1 MVYYPYLY
9 FCIGPP
15 GRRVLLYYCIFVL
28 LYLFLYFVLS
38 NPLDTFK
45 WSVPLSISRGKK
57 FRHLITVH
65 DQIQI
70 QESSSIQ
77 KDEQK
82 VYGIHDPANYDFDLN
97 MWSSTKADDLRSSL
111 KRLNKVE
118 LSKSSKEI
126 LEAILFA
133 SGSPVLEEDLK
144 DKMIHK
150 KEFKKEIE
158 SLRDF
163 YQNRGINLIKAGNK
177 WSFRTAES
185 IKDDLTIFK
194 TQKRKLSRAAIE
206 TLSIIAYQQPITRS
220 EIENIRGVQMG
231 RGSIDHLVEIG
242 WIKPSGRKN
251 IPGKPALWVTTE
263 LFMEHFGIENISD
276 LPSKE
281 ELKASGFLE
290 KRSAIATITDI
301 AGKNEFLEDK
311 EVEDEETLEDFISE
325 ESAK

>member
-1 MVYYPYLY
+1 M
-9 FCIGPP
+9 
-15 GRRVLLYYCIFVL
+15 
-28 LYLFLYFVLS
+28 
-38 NPLDTFK
+38 
-45 WSVPLSISRGKK
+45 SINR
-57 FRHLITVH
+57 
-65 DQIQI
+65 D
-70 QESSSIQ
+70 
-77 KDEQK
+77 
-82 VYGIHDPANYDFDLN
+82 
-97 MWSSTKADDLRSSL
+97 
-111 KRLNKVE
+111 
-118 LSKSSKEI
+118 SKI

-133 SGSPVLEEDLK
+133 SSSPVLEEDLK
-144 DKMIHK
+144 DKMINK

-158 SLRDF
+158 SLREF
-163 YQNRGINLIKAGNK
+163 YQNRGINLIKTGNK

-185 IKDDLTIFK
+185 IKDELTIFK

-231 RGSIDHLVEIG
+231 RGSIDHLMEIG

-263 LFMEHFGIENISD
+263 LFIEHFGIENISD
-276 LPSKE
+276 LPNKD

-325 ESAK
+325 EST

>member
-1 MVYYPYLY
+1 M
-9 FCIGPP
+9 
-15 GRRVLLYYCIFVL
+15 
-28 LYLFLYFVLS
+28 
-38 NPLDTFK
+38 
-45 WSVPLSISRGKK
+45 
-57 FRHLITVH
+57 
-65 DQIQI
+65 
-70 QESSSIQ
+70 
-77 KDEQK
+77 
-82 VYGIHDPANYDFDLN
+82 
-97 MWSSTKADDLRSSL
+97 STNRD
-111 KRLNKVE
+111 
-118 LSKSSKEI
+118 SKI

-158 SLRDF
+158 SLREF
-163 YQNRGINLIKAGNK
+163 YQNRGINLIKTGNK

-231 RGSIDHLVEIG
+231 RGSIDHLMEIG

-311 EVEDEETLEDFISE
+311 EVDDEETLEDFIPE
-325 ESAK
+325 ESAT

>member
-1 MVYYPYLY
+1 M
-9 FCIGPP
+9 
-15 GRRVLLYYCIFVL
+15 
-28 LYLFLYFVLS
+28 
-38 NPLDTFK
+38 
-45 WSVPLSISRGKK
+45 SINR
-57 FRHLITVH
+57 
-65 DQIQI
+65 D
-70 QESSSIQ
+70 
-77 KDEQK
+77 
-82 VYGIHDPANYDFDLN
+82 
-97 MWSSTKADDLRSSL
+97 
-111 KRLNKVE
+111 
-118 LSKSSKEI
+118 SKI

-144 DKMIHK
+144 DKMINK

-158 SLRDF
+158 SLREF
-163 YQNRGINLIKAGNK
+163 YQNRGINLIKTGNK

-185 IKDDLTIFK
+185 IKDELTIFK

-231 RGSIDHLVEIG
+231 RGSIDHLMEIG

-276 LPSKE
+276 LPSKD

-301 AGKNEFLEDK
+301 AGKNEEI
-311 EVEDEETLEDFISE
+311 EAQEDEDVETLEDFIPE
-325 ESAK
+325 ESSS